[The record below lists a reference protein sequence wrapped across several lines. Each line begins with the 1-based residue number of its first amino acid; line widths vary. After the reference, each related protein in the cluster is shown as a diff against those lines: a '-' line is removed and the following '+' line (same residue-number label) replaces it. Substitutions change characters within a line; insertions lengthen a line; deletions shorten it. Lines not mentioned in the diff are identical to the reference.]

1 MVGKLTHVI
10 VVVADYDEALAWYT
24 EKLGLEPRM
33 DNAFGEGARFV
44 TVAAPGQDVE
54 IVLHKPFGGSDQ
66 QPGGNGGFVFSSDDC
81 RRDAA
86 EIQQRG
92 VRITQGPEDVPW
104 GVQAVFEDI
113 YGNCHVIVELGVN
126 APPF

>member
-1 MVGKLTHVI
+1 MVGKLTHVS

-33 DNAFGEGARFV
+33 DSSFGEGTRFV

-81 RRDAA
+81 RRTRPKCSS
-86 EIQQRG
+86 EVSGSHRG
-92 VRITQGPEDVPW
+92 RRMCPGASRPCSRTFTATLTSSFSPLV
-104 GVQAVFEDI
+104 
-113 YGNCHVIVELGVN
+113 
-126 APPF
+126 